1 MQPKQ
6 SHPAAFFLW
15 RLGERQILAR
25 LGHWV
30 VVQDARR
37 GFATENGGT
46 CESRTQLFQPFA
58 GRSTYDLKVW
68 RPESHEARNLDR
80 ETFWLARGPQ
90 EEKAC
95 RPVGAAPIR
104 NWKVR
109 WGLSWIQEII
119 APPKLGCQS
128 QRIQRIV
135 ESEVQMIT
143 TTWRCWALTN
153 LSLAL
158 YICVFFITWV
168 LTWVPGVTRGLLRLQ
183 RITSS
188 SFSTTTR
195 SGVHR
200 VAVFKNGWIQRV
212 SLAGWDHSTWHLPN
226 AALPLGGVSFIA

>member
-6 SHPAAFFLW
+6 SHPAAFFWW

-68 RPESHEARNLDR
+68 RPESHEARKFER
-80 ETFWLARGPQ
+80 ETFLIGPRPSRR
-90 EEKAC
+90 EGLPSC
-95 RPVGAAPIR
+95 RSCTYQKLESPLRTQLDSIKFFAP
-104 NWKVR
+104 
-109 WGLSWIQEII
+109 
-119 APPKLGCQS
+119 ALGCQS

-143 TTWRCWALTN
+143 TT
-153 LSLAL
+153 
-158 YICVFFITWV
+158 
-168 LTWVPGVTRGLLRLQ
+168 
-183 RITSS
+183 
-188 SFSTTTR
+188 
-195 SGVHR
+195 
-200 VAVFKNGWIQRV
+200 
-212 SLAGWDHSTWHLPN
+212 
-226 AALPLGGVSFIA
+226 